1 MALKDLAADLKNFKY
16 GISSPDRL
24 DGQIENGVDFF
35 DNNEGGADG
44 FTPKTDLE
52 SLYHKVRD
60 GNVVAGPTPPGNT
73 PQFTD
78 DFMTTPIAD
87 YFSSFNPPE
96 NTSLTF
102 SVNQHTSTG
111 PTQFQIRDFDDTPSV
126 PEAHLVS
133 NDNGKWGGYNLP
145 GPNST
150 AGQSRMITIND
161 KRRGVFDHLPN
172 LLFESQPFP
181 QSQNPNSVFAPTY
194 SRFFNEIS
202 SKTIMRMVD
211 TEILPGVVVQIPE
224 YETIVGARSIHIS
237 PDGELKTGLRY
248 GIESNGIFAQLGS
261 GITINDTK
269 GVKWPDNAP
278 TNAITDRY
286 STLNYPY
293 PLSEGSRLHN
303 WGDNFE
309 EKWPDAAKS
318 YDKERGGYDQYPHL
332 NTETFSSDP
341 LNFPLS
347 ENGLFNEIKTP
358 GASVH
363 VSNLG
368 QIKAGYLYGAFDSA
382 LTDFNVFT
390 QTSDGLIDIFST
402 PGSQNYSGPASLYG
416 IDISGLT
423 ENSPTSA
430 KRVVPISVRMGLA
443 RPLTQLELQQ
453 IASLEQKLED
463 AYQQQSDQDRFED
476 ATQNPEPIIPSINEL
491 ESQIAAIQ
499 GREVKADNFFGG
511 SQMFNILPIQ
521 SNAIANSNFNEGYNK
536 SDYLSDRNLGPFQ
549 WGSDFSPEGLESLSG
564 VQYKLLG
571 FIKQDSPIIYRRKG
585 LFDSTAVPWK
595 RIDGE
600 IPNDSERYGGGKNFP
615 KVPSGLDI
623 NNKFGTDEYRKV
635 ANKGPFEGKDNQPF
649 ILREIGNN
657 WGFDNIPLDD
667 NPISD
672 AISGMVRGAP
682 GITGLISRNVT
693 DKLRLGKFLF
703 FTSEGLAFNLKQF
716 GLQALN
722 PTLESKIY
730 NPLSVLGMAGAGDAV
745 SGVFDAF
752 KGAFTS
758 ARNKQFP
765 SIKEFANTV
774 KSGISGDFLA
784 SLLLPI
790 GHPERHLGGLK
801 YEDVNPL
808 TAISEDSDLGKKIKS
823 IPFIGGKVFDEI
835 NKKIGDLGGFSRL
848 QSISQN
854 IDMGGDMFSMI
865 GGDFGEPDGIT
876 RMTLINPNRYLF
888 PISSAPVTI
897 ERGVPSFLSGP
908 DVAKRDAEKIA
919 NKKGGTFNTDLKIR
933 GHLSKHSKNFSFGGV
948 PYVGIGDDRYE
959 NQVKLTDTAKLST
972 IYFDSDGFESGNK
985 KIELSDA
992 SPILY
997 QLPSVGITGEIDT
1010 VTILDA
1016 ETIIMDPN
1024 FFGRDIPLGKKV
1036 QTFRSN
1042 IDLKQKPGSV
1052 FNYATSVEFSGTA
1065 TGHGINVRY
1074 NTLAYDN
1081 IPDKESIEANNANFY
1096 EEGGH
1101 GMLTNKG
1108 IVDGWDLDD
1117 PKDFK
1122 ESQKIVR
1129 HLGETYGG
1137 RKSDPNFL
1145 ISAEGNE
1152 AKFGKINGKIKGDA
1166 NGNGEGSNVDKLN
1179 ITPLLH
1185 HEGEGL
1191 PDRIKNNPDFIK
1203 FMFKDVVNNKYLVF
1217 RAIVDGI
1224 TDSITPDFAEHKFI
1238 GRPDKVYTYQGT
1250 DRNVTF
1256 NFKIYPKT
1264 KQELPVLMEKLN
1276 YLIGLCYPSFTP
1288 GERMIT
1294 PFIELTLGDMFN
1306 KTPGLLSSLSA
1317 TVEDATTWE
1326 IDEGLQ
1332 YPHFISCACEF
1343 KYIGGENNVPTS
1355 YGKHYDLSWLRTNQN
1370 GETVIGDD
1378 VARDKYTFINE
1389 LTQ

>member
-1 MALKDLAADLKNFKY
+1 VALKDLAADLKNFKY

-133 NDNGKWGGYNLP
+133 NNNGKWGGYNLP

-161 KRRGVFDHLPN
+161 KRRGVFDHLPD

-194 SRFFNEIS
+194 PRFFNEIS
-202 SKTIMRMVD
+202 SKTIMKMVD

-248 GIESNGIFAQLGS
+248 GIESDGIFAQLGS
-261 GITINDTK
+261 GVTINDTK
-269 GVKWPDNAP
+269 GVTWPENAP
-278 TNAITDRY
+278 AKTITDRY

-293 PLSEGSRLHN
+293 PISEGSRLHN
-303 WGDNFE
+303 WGDSFYP
-309 EKWPDAAKS
+309 KWPDAAIS
-318 YDKERGGYDQYPHL
+318 YDKERGGYDQYPHR
-332 NTETFSSDP
+332 NAETFSSEP

-347 ENGLFNEIKTP
+347 ENGLFNEIQTP

-363 VSNLG
+363 VSNLE
-368 QIKAGYLYGAFDSA
+368 QIKAGFGYGASSGADGFKIYTQSSA
-382 LTDFNVFT
+382 LTDT
-390 QTSDGLIDIFST
+390 FST
-402 PGSQNYSGPASLYG
+402 SGYIITPNLYPIPPIDNSSTASQIN
-416 IDISGLT
+416 I
-423 ENSPTSA
+423 
-430 KRVVPISVRMGLA
+430 VPISQKIGLGDQ
-443 RPLTQLELQQ
+443 LTASQLSALYAQRQALMDSFTSNPIGILNSATTYDQSLQNINLQISQLEGIDTSAPTTSNGITL
-453 IASLEQKLED
+453 
-463 AYQQQSDQDRFED
+463 
-476 ATQNPEPIIPSINEL
+476 
-491 ESQIAAIQ
+491 
-499 GREVKADNFFGG
+499 
-511 SQMFNILPIQ
+511 MHNIFPIQ

-536 SDYLSDRNLGPFQ
+536 SNYLSERNVGPFL
-549 WGSDFSPEGLESLSG
+549 WGSQNSPEGLEALSG
-564 VQYKLLG
+564 AQYKLLG
-571 FIKQDSPIIYRRKG
+571 FIKVDSPIIYRRKS

-595 RIDGE
+595 RLDGE

-615 KVPSGLDI
+615 KVPSGLDV
-623 NNKFGTDEYRKV
+623 NNKFGTDDYRKV

-808 TAISEDSDLGKKIKS
+808 TEISEDSDLGKKIKS
-823 IPFIGGKVFDEI
+823 IPFIGGKILNKI
-835 NKKIGDLGGFSRL
+835 NDKIDDLGGFSRL
-848 QSISQN
+848 QAISTD
-854 IDMGGDMFSMI
+854 IEIPGMFELV
-865 GGDFGEPDGIT
+865 GGDFTNDDEQGST
-876 RMTLINPNRYLF
+876 RMSLINPNRYLF

-908 DVAKRDAEKIA
+908 DVAKRDAGKIA
-919 NKKGGTFNTDLKIR
+919 NREGGTFNRLTSIE
-933 GHLSKHSKNFSFGGV
+933 FGGK
-948 PYVGIGDDRYE
+948 PYTKLNINNSYKSMENKGYKEEVNWFGNVIFDGSKLIDLIPQPRDIADATNTLQQNEEETNWDSFMNDESLSAMQTLGNLAGLTRGSTFNQESATTPGTQPGDKERYTTMIYNHLDNTTRYE
-959 NQVKLTDTAKLST
+959 NRAESPLESKDAGRRGMENYNKLST
-972 IYFDSDGFESGNK
+972 SERNAFD
-985 KIELSDA
+985 DA
-992 SPILY
+992 ATTFDP
-997 QLPSVGITGEIDT
+997 VGLNEDYKNTIKDRMRGKSITAG
-1010 VTILDA
+1010 
-1016 ETIIMDPN
+1016 
-1024 FFGRDIPLGKKV
+1024 LGKV
-1036 QTFRSN
+1036 TSTIQTPISN
-1042 IDLKQKPGSV
+1042 VKEDGTPISKLGTIKKDP
-1052 FNYATSVEFSGTA
+1052 TSA
-1065 TGHGINVRY
+1065 
-1074 NTLAYDN
+1074 
-1081 IPDKESIEANNANFY
+1081 
-1096 EEGGH
+1096 
-1101 GMLTNKG
+1101 
-1108 IVDGWDLDD
+1108 DGD
-1117 PKDFK
+1117 
-1122 ESQKIVR
+1122 
-1129 HLGETYGG
+1129 
-1137 RKSDPNFL
+1137 
-1145 ISAEGNE
+1145 
-1152 AKFGKINGKIKGDA
+1152 
-1166 NGNGEGSNVDKLN
+1166 NVDKLN

-1191 PDRIKNNPDFIK
+1191 PNRITDNPDFIK

-1224 TDSITPDFAEHKFI
+1224 TDSVTPDFAEHKFI

-1264 KQELPVLMEKLN
+1264 RQELPVLMEKLN
-1276 YLIGLCYPSFTP
+1276 YLIGLCYPTFTKN
-1288 GERMIT
+1288 ERMIT

-1343 KYIGGENNVPTS
+1343 KYIGREDNVPTS

-1378 VARDKYTFINE
+1378 VARGKYTFINE

>member
-111 PTQFQIRDFDDTPSV
+111 PTQYQIRDFDDTPSV

-133 NDNGKWGGYNLP
+133 NDNGKWAGYNLP
-145 GPNST
+145 EPNST

-269 GVKWPDNAP
+269 GVTWPDNAP

-382 LTDFNVFT
+382 LTDFNIFT
-390 QTSDGLIDIFST
+390 QTSDGLNDIFSA
-402 PGSQNYSGPASLYG
+402 PGSQNYSGPAGLYR
-416 IDISGLT
+416 IDYSGLT
-423 ENSPTSA
+423 EASPTSA
-430 KRVVPISVRMGLA
+430 KRVVPITARMGLA
-443 RPLTQLELQQ
+443 RPLTQLERQQ
-453 IASLEQKLED
+453 IASLEQQLED
-463 AYQQQSDQDRFED
+463 AYQTQSDQDRFED
-476 ATQNPEPIIPSINEL
+476 AAQSFEPIIPSINEL

-536 SDYLSDRNLGPFQ
+536 SDYLSDKNLGPFQ
-549 WGSDFSPEGLESLSG
+549 WGSDFSPDGLESLSG

-571 FIKQDSPIIYRRKG
+571 FIKQDSPIIYRRKS

-745 SGVFDAF
+745 SGVFDAI

-808 TAISEDSDLGKKIKS
+808 TAISDESDLGKKIKS
-823 IPFIGGKVFDEI
+823 IPIIGGKVFDEV

-848 QSISQN
+848 QSISQD
-854 IDMGGDMFSMI
+854 IKIGGEFDLV
-865 GGDFGEPDGIT
+865 GGDFSSDNSVT

-908 DVAKRDAEKIA
+908 DVAKRDADKIA
-919 NKKGGTFNTDLKIR
+919 NREGGTFNRLTSIE
-933 GHLSKHSKNFSFGGV
+933 FGGK
-948 PYVGIGDDRYE
+948 PYTKLNINNSYKSMENKGYKEEVNWFGNVISDGSKLIDLIPQPIEISDATNTLQQNEEETNWDSFMNDESLSAMQTLGNLASLSRGSTFNPESATTPGTQPGDKERYTTMIYNHLDNTTKYE
-959 NQVKLTDTAKLST
+959 NRAESPLETKDAGRRGVENYNKLST
-972 IYFDSDGFESGNK
+972 SERTAFDDTATTFDPV
-985 KIELSDA
+985 ELNEDYKNTVKDRMRGKS
-992 SPILY
+992 
-997 QLPSVGITGEIDT
+997 ITAG
-1010 VTILDA
+1010 
-1016 ETIIMDPN
+1016 
-1024 FFGRDIPLGKKV
+1024 LGKV
-1036 QTFRSN
+1036 TNAIQTPISN
-1042 IDLKQKPGSV
+1042 VKEDGTPISKLGTIKKAPGSV
-1052 FNYATSVEFSGTA
+1052 
-1065 TGHGINVRY
+1065 
-1074 NTLAYDN
+1074 
-1081 IPDKESIEANNANFY
+1081 
-1096 EEGGH
+1096 
-1101 GMLTNKG
+1101 
-1108 IVDGWDLDD
+1108 DGD
-1117 PKDFK
+1117 
-1122 ESQKIVR
+1122 
-1129 HLGETYGG
+1129 
-1137 RKSDPNFL
+1137 
-1145 ISAEGNE
+1145 
-1152 AKFGKINGKIKGDA
+1152 
-1166 NGNGEGSNVDKLN
+1166 NVDKLN

-1191 PDRIKNNPDFIK
+1191 PDRITNNPDFIK

-1343 KYIGGENNVPTS
+1343 KYIGGVNNVPTS
-1355 YGKHYDLSWLRTNQN
+1355 YGKHYDLSWLRINEKGKTITEENVTRN
-1370 GETVIGDD
+1370 
-1378 VARDKYTFINE
+1378 KYTFINE

>member
-1 MALKDLAADLKNFKY
+1 MALKDLAADLTNFKY
-16 GISSPDRL
+16 GISGPDSI

-60 GNVVAGPTPPGNT
+60 GNIVSGPTPPGNT
-73 PQFTD
+73 SQFTD

-87 YFSSFNPPE
+87 YFSSFNPSE

-133 NDNGKWGGYNLP
+133 DSNGKWGGYNLP
-145 GPNST
+145 EPNST
-150 AGQSRMITIND
+150 AGQSQMIIIND
-161 KRRGVFDHLPN
+161 KIRGVFNHLPN

-181 QSQNPNSVFAPTY
+181 QSQDPNSVFAPTY
-194 SRFFNEIS
+194 PRFFNEIS
-202 SKTIMRMVD
+202 SKIVMRMVD
-211 TEILPGVVVQIPE
+211 SEISPGVVVQIPE

-237 PDGELKTGLRY
+237 SGGELK
-248 GIESNGIFAQLGS
+248 NAS
-261 GITINDTK
+261 GVN
-269 GVKWPDNAP
+269 
-278 TNAITDRY
+278 ITD
-286 STLNYPY
+286 TMAV
-293 PLSEGSRLHN
+293 
-303 WGDNFE
+303 
-309 EKWPDAAKS
+309 KWPDAAIS
-318 YDKERGGYDQYPHL
+318 YNKERGGYDQYPHL
-332 NTETFSSDP
+332 NTETFSSSP
-341 LNFPLS
+341 MNFPLS

-368 QIKAGYLYGAFDSA
+368 QIKAGYLYGVFDSA

-390 QTSDGLIDIFST
+390 QTSDSLIDTFSA
-402 PGSQNYSGPASLYG
+402 PGSQNHSGPAGLYR
-416 IDISGLT
+416 IDYSGLT
-423 ENSPTSA
+423 ENSPVSA
-430 KRVVPISVRMGLA
+430 KRVIPITVRMGLA
-443 RPLTQLELQQ
+443 RPLTQLERQQ
-453 IASLEQKLED
+453 IASLEQQLDD
-463 AYQQQSDQDRFED
+463 AYQTQSDQDRFED
-476 ATQNPEPIIPSINEL
+476 AAQSFEPIIPSISEL

-499 GREVKADNFFGG
+499 GLEKESSTFFGG
-511 SQMFNILPIQ
+511 SQAFNILPIQ
-521 SNAIANSNFNEGYNK
+521 SNVIAKSNFNEGYNK

-549 WGSDFSPEGLESLSG
+549 WGSDFSPDGLESLSG

-571 FIKQDSPIIYRRKG
+571 FIKQDTPYIYRRKS

-600 IPNDSERYGGGKNFP
+600 ISNDSERYGGGKNFP
-615 KVPSGLDI
+615 KVPSGLDE
-623 NNKFGTDEYRKV
+623 NNKFGTDDYRKV
-635 ANKGPFEGKDNQPF
+635 ANKGPFEGKDNHPL
-649 ILREIGNN
+649 ILREMGNN

-703 FTSEGLAFNLKQF
+703 FTSEGLGFSIKQI
-716 GLQALN
+716 GLQLLN

-730 NPLSVLGMAGAGDAV
+730 NPLSVLGMAGAGEAV

-752 KGAFTS
+752 KDAFAT
-758 ARNKQFP
+758 ARDKKFP
-765 SIKEFANTV
+765 SIKQFADTV

-808 TAISEDSDLGKKIKS
+808 TAISDESEIGKKIKS
-823 IPFIGGKVFDEI
+823 IPIVGGRVFDEI
-835 NKKIGDLGGFSRL
+835 NRKIGDLGGFSRL
-848 QSISQN
+848 QSIAQN

-919 NKKGGTFNTDLKIR
+919 NKKGGTFNTQTSIK
-933 GHLSKHSKNFSFGGV
+933 FGGV
-948 PYVGIGDDRYE
+948 PYTGIGDDKY
-959 NQVKLTDTAKLST
+959 KGFIKTDSALLDGLQIKTTK
-972 IYFDSDGFESGNK
+972 YFDEFGFDSGGNLIDIK
-985 KIELSDA
+985 NASGLILQIPNVFSTSQQAEANSLSNNTFHPRRQAYREL
-992 SPILY
+992 
-997 QLPSVGITGEIDT
+997 G
-1010 VTILDA
+1010 
-1016 ETIIMDPN
+1016 
-1024 FFGRDIPLGKKV
+1024 IPLPPITIENSTANGQLLDKIGG
-1036 QTFRSN
+1036 N
-1042 IDLKQKPGSV
+1042 
-1052 FNYATSVEFSGTA
+1052 FNSATSVEFSGTA

-1145 ISAEGNE
+1145 ISAEGDDS
-1152 AKFGKINGKIKGDA
+1152 KFGKINGKIKGDA
-1166 NGNGEGSNVDKLN
+1166 NGRGSNVDSIN
-1179 ITPLLH
+1179 ITPLIH
-1185 HEGEGL
+1185 HEGDGF
-1191 PDRIKNNPDFIK
+1191 PDIITNDPDFIK

-1224 TDSITPDFAEHKFI
+1224 IDSVTPDFAEHKFI

-1343 KYIGGENNVPTS
+1343 KYIGGNDNVPTS
-1355 YGKHYDLSWLRTNQN
+1355 YGKHYDLSWLRTNEN
-1370 GETVIGDD
+1370 GQTITDD
-1378 VARDKYTFINE
+1378 AVDRKSFKYIDNII
-1389 LTQ
+1389 Q

>member
-111 PTQFQIRDFDDTPSV
+111 PTQYQIRDFDDTPSV

-133 NDNGKWGGYNLP
+133 NDNGKWAGYNLP
-145 GPNST
+145 EPNST

-269 GVKWPDNAP
+269 GVTWPDNAP

-303 WGDNFE
+303 WGDSFYP
-309 EKWPDAAKS
+309 KWPDAAKS
-318 YDKERGGYDQYPHL
+318 YDKERGGYDQYIHL
-332 NTETFSSDP
+332 SDDGFTSGP
-341 LNFPLS
+341 SNFPLNVLS
-347 ENGLFNEIKTP
+347 STISVDGLFNEIKTP

-382 LTDFNVFT
+382 LTDFNIFT
-390 QTSDGLIDIFST
+390 QTSDGLNDIFSA
-402 PGSQNYSGPASLYG
+402 PGSQNYSGPAGLYR
-416 IDISGLT
+416 IDYSGLT
-423 ENSPTSA
+423 EASPTSA
-430 KRVVPISVRMGLA
+430 KRVVPITARMGLA
-443 RPLTQLELQQ
+443 RPLTQLERQQ
-453 IASLEQKLED
+453 IASLEQQLED
-463 AYQQQSDQDRFED
+463 AYQTQSDQDRFED
-476 ATQNPEPIIPSINEL
+476 AAQSFEPIIPSINEL

-536 SDYLSDRNLGPFQ
+536 SDYLSDKNLGPFQ
-549 WGSDFSPEGLESLSG
+549 WGSDFSPDGLESLSG

-571 FIKQDSPIIYRRKG
+571 FIKQDSPIIYRRKS

-722 PTLESKIY
+722 PTLESKVY
-730 NPLSVLGMAGAGDAV
+730 NPLSVLGLAGAGDAV

-808 TAISEDSDLGKKIKS
+808 TAISDESDLGKKIKS
-823 IPFIGGKVFDEI
+823 IPIIGGKVFDEV

-848 QSISQN
+848 QSISQD
-854 IDMGGDMFSMI
+854 IKIGGEFDLV
-865 GGDFGEPDGIT
+865 GGDFSSDNSVT

-908 DVAKRDAEKIA
+908 DVAKRDADKIA
-919 NKKGGTFNTDLKIR
+919 NREGGTFNRLTSIE
-933 GHLSKHSKNFSFGGV
+933 FGGK
-948 PYVGIGDDRYE
+948 PYTKLNINNSYKSMENKGYKEEVNWFGNVISDGSKLIDLIPQPIEISDATNTLQQNEEETNWDSFMNDESLSAMQTLGNLASLSRGSTFNPESATTPGTQPGDKERYTTMIYNHLDNTTKYE
-959 NQVKLTDTAKLST
+959 NRAESPLETKDAGRRGVENYNKLST
-972 IYFDSDGFESGNK
+972 SERTAFDDTATTFDPV
-985 KIELSDA
+985 ELNEDYKNTVKDRMRGKS
-992 SPILY
+992 
-997 QLPSVGITGEIDT
+997 ITAG
-1010 VTILDA
+1010 
-1016 ETIIMDPN
+1016 
-1024 FFGRDIPLGKKV
+1024 LGKV
-1036 QTFRSN
+1036 TNAIQTPISN
-1042 IDLKQKPGSV
+1042 VKEDGTPISKLGTIKKAPGSV
-1052 FNYATSVEFSGTA
+1052 
-1065 TGHGINVRY
+1065 
-1074 NTLAYDN
+1074 
-1081 IPDKESIEANNANFY
+1081 
-1096 EEGGH
+1096 
-1101 GMLTNKG
+1101 
-1108 IVDGWDLDD
+1108 DGD
-1117 PKDFK
+1117 
-1122 ESQKIVR
+1122 
-1129 HLGETYGG
+1129 
-1137 RKSDPNFL
+1137 
-1145 ISAEGNE
+1145 
-1152 AKFGKINGKIKGDA
+1152 
-1166 NGNGEGSNVDKLN
+1166 NVDKLN

-1191 PDRIKNNPDFIK
+1191 PDRITNNPDFIK

-1343 KYIGGENNVPTS
+1343 KYIGGVNNVPTS
-1355 YGKHYDLSWLRTNQN
+1355 YGKHYDLSWLRINEKGKTITEENVTRN
-1370 GETVIGDD
+1370 
-1378 VARDKYTFINE
+1378 KYTFINE